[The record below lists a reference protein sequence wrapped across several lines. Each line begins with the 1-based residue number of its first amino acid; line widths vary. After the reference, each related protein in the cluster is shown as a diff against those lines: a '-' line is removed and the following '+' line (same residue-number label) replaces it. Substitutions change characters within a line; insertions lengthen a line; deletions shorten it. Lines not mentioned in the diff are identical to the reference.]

1 MNPAERERGS
11 GTVLVLGALAV
22 AMLLFGSVLV
32 LAGAQQA
39 SARARTAADLASLAA
54 AGAAARGE
62 AACAAAGHVA
72 SANGGRMTACTDLG
86 AGDFEIV
93 AAVRPKL
100 AQLGDAVARARAGPA
115 RAPVSGPPTA
125 RPARGAAP

>member
-1 MNPAERERGS
+1 MNPVDRERGS
-11 GTVLVLGALAV
+11 GTVLVLGALSV
-22 AMLLFGSVLV
+22 AMLLFGSVVV

-54 AGAAARGE
+54 AGAAVRGDV
-62 AACAAAGHVA
+62 ACTAAGHIA
-72 SANGGRMTACTDLG
+72 SANGARLIACTDLG

-100 AQLGDAVARARAGPA
+100 ARLGDAVARARAGPA